1 MSGPM
6 ENEEEKPMRSYKTL
20 LVLAFLAAASMGV
33 LFAQERPAPNMSFFI
48 TSAGPGNG
56 GNLGGLKGADAH
68 CSQLAAA
75 VGSGN
80 KTWRAYL
87 STAGEKG
94 TGDVHARD
102 RIGSGPCRTS
112 KDCKLRQVWPTCIA
126 TTTS

>member
-1 MSGPM
+1 
-6 ENEEEKPMRSYKTL
+6 
-20 LVLAFLAAASMGV
+20 MGV

-48 TSAGPGNG
+48 TSAGPGDG

-68 CSQLAAA
+68 CNQLAAA

-87 STAGEKG
+87 SAAGEKG

-102 RIGSGPCRTS
+102 RIGSGPWYNFKGLQVAASVADLHGDNNPCRETPKVPHS
-112 KDCKLRQVWPTCIA
+112 
-126 TTTS
+126 